1 MGEAKMHVFHIHYR
15 NTQGTLMRILN
26 AASRRALEMPYVH
39 ARANQSGHQITLL
52 LEVNP
57 KQMGQLTRD
66 WYAIVDV
73 SDVRAGAP
81 TPEMLELAADLAS
94 SPHPPASAATGE
106 AARAAMA

>member
-1 MGEAKMHVFHIHYR
+1 MGEAKMHIFHIHYR
-15 NTQGTLMRILN
+15 NTQGTVMRILN
-26 AASRRALEMPYVH
+26 AASRRALELPYVH
-39 ARANQSGHQITLL
+39 AARNESGHQITLL

-73 SDVRAGAP
+73 TDVCAGLP
-81 TPEMLELAADLAS
+81 TPEMVELASFAS
-94 SPHPPASAATGE
+94 SPHPPARAAAGD

>member
-1 MGEAKMHVFHIHYR
+1 MHVFHIHYR

-39 ARANQSGHQITLL
+39 AAPQESEHQLTML
-52 LEVNP
+52 LEVNS

-73 SDVRAGAP
+73 TDVRAGVP
-81 TPEMLELAADLAS
+81 SPEMLELASNFMS
-94 SPHPPASAATGE
+94 SAHPPASSGN
-106 AARAAMA
+106 AARAATV